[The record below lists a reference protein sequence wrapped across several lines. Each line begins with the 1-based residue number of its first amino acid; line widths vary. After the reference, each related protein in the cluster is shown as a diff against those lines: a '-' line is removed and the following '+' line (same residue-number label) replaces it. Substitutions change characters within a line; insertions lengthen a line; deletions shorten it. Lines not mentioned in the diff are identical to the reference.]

1 MRGPQSQS
9 LNRQSAF
16 PAPQFRHGGN
26 VHAFTRAQGVALEDV
41 LDFSASINPLG
52 WPPAVR
58 ETYRRA
64 LSRIVHYPE
73 PYAET
78 LAVALAEYH
87 SLDPAGVLVGNGSTQ
102 LIHLLARTLAAQR
115 VLLVAPLF
123 SEHEAAFRLGG
134 AQVEYFYLRPPHF
147 ALSLAHLGAALTKC
161 SVSEMFVGLRSQEFP
176 LIGGGERLGYSR
188 WISHG
193 FMGVETM
200 EKLHQL
206 TASKLPGEG
215 VWLAVREFLVEKEAL
230 CDLRETRAVVRREHL
245 AVHDGEINCHLIEPT
260 GVNRRVHHQQIGVSL
275 RQTTHGGFAPV
286 RGAIIDE
293 PENTLGAAVGLLFHD
308 LRHQAA
314 KGLKTSRGFTPSHD
328 EPPAD
333 IPGGQVLQGS
343 AALVFVLN
351 PHRAPGR
358 GGQTRMAAEA
368 SLDTGLFISTDAVL
382 FGAKWRPLPIPRIQ
396 IPHTARLLGKVR
408 IAGKIQYLYRQ
419 GLMASAARIR
429 QTVLGLIA
437 LPSACLACAARSVV
451 ERRLNGNPL

>member
-1 MRGPQSQS
+1 
-9 LNRQSAF
+9 
-16 PAPQFRHGGN
+16 
-26 VHAFTRAQGVALEDV
+26 
-41 LDFSASINPLG
+41 
-52 WPPAVR
+52 
-58 ETYRRA
+58 
-64 LSRIVHYPE
+64 
-73 PYAET
+73 
-78 LAVALAEYH
+78 
-87 SLDPAGVLVGNGSTQ
+87 
-102 LIHLLARTLAAQR
+102 
-115 VLLVAPLF
+115 
-123 SEHEAAFRLGG
+123 
-134 AQVEYFYLRPPHF
+134 
-147 ALSLAHLGAALTKC
+147 
-161 SVSEMFVGLRSQEFP
+161 MFVGLRSQEFP

-215 VWLAVREFLVEKEAL
+215 VWLAVREFLVEKESL
-230 CDLRETRAVVRREHL
+230 FDFRETREVVRREHL
-245 AVHDGEINCHLIEPT
+245 ALHDGEINCHLIEPT
-260 GVNRRVHHQQIGVSL
+260 GVNRRVHHQQLGVSL

-286 RGAIIDE
+286 RGAIIDD

-368 SLDTGLFISTDAVL
+368 SLDTGLFISTDDVL